1 MTTLTLDPIA
11 SDTPDDAAA
20 RSAAMTD
27 RLLAEIDRVEP
38 EFVAEIAGNEEAGRL
53 SPRSLDLLRDLNIPL
68 MMLPEEY
75 GGYGMFPIDALPV
88 LVRLARIDS
97 SIGWIGGNWSCS
109 GVFLSYLESD
119 AVEEVL
125 GDEVGY
131 FGVSG
136 APTGTARIT
145 DGGYVLSGKWGFG
158 SGNLHAAW
166 VLVNA
171 RVLSS
176 DGSPVPGP
184 GGGPTIATFLVPG
197 TAIESHGNWDV
208 IGLRGTGSVDFSIT
222 EQFVPNRHRTDMF
235 GPPKRG
241 GRQISGSFLSVL
253 PLLHTS
259 FALGTAE
266 GILRD
271 LGTLASTPN
280 SRGDKLAD
288 ESTFRVGYARQ
299 DIAVASARALVYEYW
314 REVDHHLKSGAVPLP
329 RRTFTHLRQATVNM
343 HDVLRDL
350 AVFAFKRGSGTTL
363 HDGPLQRRIR
373 DALAGC
379 QHLIATEAQYV
390 DIGWELLGAP
400 PNRVWGDRSLIE
412 IPG

>member
-11 SDTPDDAAA
+11 SGTPDDAAA
-20 RSAAMTD
+20 RSAATTG
-27 RLLAEIDRVEP
+27 RLLAEIDRLEP
-38 EFVAEIAGNEEAGRL
+38 DFVAEIAGNEQAGRL
-53 SPRSLDLLRDLNIPL
+53 SQRSLDLLRDLGIPQ
-68 MMLPEEY
+68 MMLAEEH

-119 AVEEVL
+119 AV
-125 GDEVGY
+125 DEILDDGVGY

-171 RVLSS
+171 RLLDS
-176 DGSPVPGP
+176 DGAPVSGP
-184 GGGPTIATFLVPG
+184 GGGPTIATFGVPG
-197 TAIESHGNWDV
+197 SAIETLGNWDV
-208 IGLRGTGSVDFSIT
+208 LGLRGTGSVDFSIT
-222 EQFVPNRHRTDMF
+222 EHFVPNRYRTDMF
-235 GPPKRG
+235 AAPKRG
-241 GRQISGSFLSVL
+241 GRQISGSFLSFL

-266 GILRD
+266 SILHD
-271 LGTLASTPN
+271 LATLASTPN

-288 ESTFRVGYARQ
+288 ESSFRDAYAHQ
-299 DIAVASARALVYEYW
+299 DIAVASARALVYQYW
-314 REVDHHLKSGAVPLP
+314 READQHLKSGSVPLP

-363 HDGPLQRRIR
+363 HDGPLQRKIR

-400 PNRVWGDRSLIE
+400 ENLVWGDRSLIAV
-412 IPG
+412 PS